1 MANLCKLGDVFLTV
15 VEEEEYSYSNDITE
29 RAMEDGSKVT
39 DHAKSNLITIHIS
52 GIIKGKGMYP
62 QENLTKLR
70 MYCLNRDVLKYTGIQ
85 NFGSVMIESFSNVHD
100 IKNGISFDMT
110 LKEIR
115 IVKKTSI
122 AVNTG
127 KLNIP
132 DIERL
137 KEQLEQQ
144 KQAKTSNKGAT
155 TKVKAKTNQ
164 GRKTKQPKKGKE
176 SKLNKILSR

>member
-15 VEEEEYSYSNDITE
+15 VEEEEYNYSNDITE

-39 DHAKSNLITIHIS
+39 YHAKSNLITINIS
-52 GIIKGKGMYP
+52 GIIKAKGIYP
-62 QENLTKLR
+62 QEELTKLR

-176 SKLNKILSR
+176 SKLQKTLNR

>member
-1 MANLCKLGDVFLTV
+1 MPNLCKLGDVFLTI
-15 VEEEEYSYSNDITE
+15 VEEEEYNYSNDITE

-39 DHAKSNLITIHIS
+39 DHAKSNLITINIS

-62 QENLTKLR
+62 QEELTKLR
-70 MYCLNRDVLKYTGIQ
+70 MYCLNRNVLKYIGVQ
-85 NFGSVMIESFSNVHD
+85 KFGSCMIESFSNVHD
-100 IKNGISFDMT
+100 IKNGISFNIT

-137 KEQLEQQ
+137 KEQLEEQ
-144 KQAKTSNKGAT
+144 KKSKQSANTKLKT
-155 TKVKAKTNQ
+155 KTNQ

-176 SKLNKILSR
+176 SKLQKILNR